1 MTKYI
6 YIRTMDKWN

>member
-6 YIRTMDKWN
+6 YNWRKMT